1 MGKLSGHR
9 YPCPL
14 IPLPRTS
21 PGGEKKYVALAR
33 SIFLLTF
40 LSRNGLAAFPLSQMT
55 TQILFD
61 RNQFAFQV
69 NC

>member
-1 MGKLSGHR
+1 MGGRLRAKRRRLF
-9 YPCPL
+9 L
-14 IPLPRTS
+14 L